1 MKEVFI
7 VIAFALCSTSTA
19 NAQDVAGDW
28 QGTLSTGSVQL
39 RLILHVTRDNN
50 GDLKASLDSID
61 QGAKGIPVSSI
72 SLKNSK
78 LKFEVAVIHGSY
90 QGKLNADASKISGTW
105 NQGEFFDLDFK
116 RTKAAA
122 QGEPKPASASDID
135 GAWMGV
141 VDTGGGKFRVVF
153 HITNTANGL
162 TATMDSPDQGA
173 TGIPATVVAR
183 NGSSLRIE
191 MKRINTTLE
200 SKISADLAN
209 IDGTLSQH
217 TSKWPVILKRVTDV
231 TELESRRPQNP
242 VKPYPYHEEEVSY
255 HNRAQSV
262 TLSATLTIPP
272 PKRFVSR
279 SALDFRFWRP

>member
-72 SLKNSK
+72 SLKNSR

-90 QGKLNADASKISGTW
+90 QGNLNADASKISGTW

-122 QGEPKPASASDID
+122 QGESKPAPASDID

-173 TGIPATVVAR
+173 FGIPATTAECNYPDVKLTWSAIGGVYAGKMS
-183 NGSSLRIE
+183 NGKLSGTWSQGKASFPL
-191 MKRINTTLE
+191 
-200 SKISADLAN
+200 DLQK
-209 IDGTLSQH
+209 DMT
-217 TSKWPVILKRVTDV
+217 
-231 TELESRRPQNP
+231 
-242 VKPYPYHEEEVSY
+242 
-255 HNRAQSV
+255 AQS
-262 TLSATLTIPP
+262 TAN
-272 PKRFVSR
+272 
-279 SALDFRFWRP
+279 